1 MSEKACGCT
10 NSDCAG
16 GDCSGGDCSGETT
29 PSRNGGQGG
38 NHGGCGSGC
47 GGHHQEISPEQ
58 DRMNRTL
65 RRVKHKIV
73 VMSGKGGVGKST
85 VATNIAVG
93 LSLAGKKVGLLDVDV
108 HGPSIPRLLSLRDAK
123 VHIDANH
130 IEPVPWSENLS
141 VMSLGFLLPNP
152 YQPVIWR
159 GPVKQ
164 GFIQQLLADV
174 AWGDLDY
181 MIVDCPP
188 GTGDEPLSVLQML
201 GADAK
206 AVIVTTPQGV
216 AVDDVRRSVTFVG
229 DVGNSVLGIV
239 ENMSGIVCSQCGH
252 VENIFGKGGGMRLAQ
267 ETGVRFL
274 GEIPL
279 DPEVVRSGDEGYC
292 FLKVQ
297 TDSPTAKA
305 IQKILKP
312 ILLLPD
318 PQDPAQAA
326 VAAPAGFAPAP
337 AETGIVKVAVP
348 LAKGQLTQ
356 HFGHCEQ
363 LAVVTANFDTKEIL
377 SSELVTPPPHEPS
390 VMPAFVERLGVR
402 LVIAGGMG
410 QKAQTLFN
418 EKNITVI
425 CGARSDNGTGIG
437 PSEVVSRYMQGTLP
451 AGANTCDH

>member
-10 NSDCAG
+10 ST
-16 GDCSGGDCSGETT
+16 DCSSSGCS
-29 PSRNGGQGG
+29 SDSG
-38 NHGGCGSGC
+38 NHSHSGGCGSGC
-47 GGHHQEISPEQ
+47 SGHKELAPEQ

-108 HGPSIPRLLSLRDAK
+108 HGPSVPRLLNLRDAK

-130 IEPVPWSENLS
+130 IEPVAWSDNLS
-141 VMSLGFLLPNP
+141 VMSLGFLLPNA

-164 GFIQQLLADV
+164 GFIQQLLSDV
-174 AWGDLDY
+174 TWGDLDY
-181 MIVDCPP
+181 MVVDCPP

-216 AVDDVRRSVTFVG
+216 AIDDVRRSVTFVG
-229 DVGNSVLGIV
+229 EVGNTVLGIV
-239 ENMSGIVCSQCGH
+239 ENMSGVVCSQCGH

-274 GEIPL
+274 GEVPL

-297 TDSPTAKA
+297 QDSPTAKA
-305 IQKILKP
+305 IQHIIKP

-318 PQDPAQAA
+318 PQEGTVVASAA
-326 VAAPAGFAPAP
+326 FAPAP
-337 AETGIVKVAVP
+337 TLSGEVKIAVP

-363 LAVVTANFDTKEIL
+363 LAVVTANMDTNVVTG
-377 SSELVTPPPHEPS
+377 SELVTPPPHEPN
-390 VMPAFVERLGVR
+390 VMPAFVDRLGVK

-410 QKAQTLFN
+410 QKALKQFE
-418 EKNITVI
+418 EKGIAVV
-425 CGARSDNGTGIG
+425 CGAQGGS
-437 PSEVVSRYMQGTLP
+437 PLEVVSTYMEGKLLVS
-451 AGANTCDH
+451 ANACDH